1 MNKRELLYLVSGMAI
16 GAAGAIIG
24 LKEYFTIKMN
34 DEISALADYYDQ
46 KIDDIKA
53 GLKFHDPEIDADFD
67 EQEKKEKKVESKR
80 SAKPDAEVEPDYK
93 EIIEKL
99 NYNQYSTK
107 SSKETGPYIISFE
120 EYSDYTNY
128 IKKIVSYFSEDE
140 VAMDSETEEVI
151 DDVNKVL
158 GFKNLEDFGDNNE
171 IYIRNEELGT
181 DYQVVLETSSYQDFL
196 NEEF

>member
-24 LKEYFTIKMN
+24 LKEYFAIKMN
-34 DEISALADYYDQ
+34 DEISSLADYYDQ

-80 SAKPDAEVEPDYK
+80 SAKPDAEVEPDYD

-107 SSKETGPYIISFE
+107 SSKETGPYIISFD
-120 EYSDYTNY
+120 EYNDDTNY
-128 IKKIVSYFSEDE
+128 IKKIISYFSEDE

-151 DDVNKVL
+151 DDVNKIL
-158 GFKNLEDFGDNNE
+158 GFENLEDFGDNNE